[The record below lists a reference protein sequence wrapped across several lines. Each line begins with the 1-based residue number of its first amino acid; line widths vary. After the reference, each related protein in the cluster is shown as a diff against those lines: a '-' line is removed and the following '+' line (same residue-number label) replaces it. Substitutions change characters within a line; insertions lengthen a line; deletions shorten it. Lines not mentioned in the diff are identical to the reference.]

1 MKLGEKSKERG
12 KANGDDNPLTFSYS
26 EVYPNSIIS
35 PFLGCL
41 SDSQGFLS
49 SKRKKAPHTSLHTS
63 STSHRLHIPP
73 HTFPHIPLHTS
84 HLTYHSTPH
93 PPHIGSTYLF
103 TPHIGSTYLFTPHP
117 PHIGSTYLFTPH
129 IGSTYLFTPHPPHI
143 GSTYLFTPHI
153 ASSHLT
159 PHIASSY
166 FPSHTSSHLT

>member
-49 SKRKKAPHTSLHTS
+49 SRRKKAPHTSLHTS
-63 STSHRLHIPP
+63 STSHRI
-73 HTFPHIPLHTS
+73 HIPLHTS
-84 HLTYHSTPH
+84 HRLHQPHSTPH

-103 TPHIGSTYLFTPHP
+103 TPHIASTYHSTPHP
-117 PHIGSTYLFTPH
+117 PHIGSTYLFAPH
-129 IGSTYLFTPHPPHI
+129 IGSTYLSSHT
-143 GSTYLFTPHI
+143 
-153 ASSHLT
+153 SSHLT

-166 FPSHTSSHLT
+166 LSSHTSSHLT